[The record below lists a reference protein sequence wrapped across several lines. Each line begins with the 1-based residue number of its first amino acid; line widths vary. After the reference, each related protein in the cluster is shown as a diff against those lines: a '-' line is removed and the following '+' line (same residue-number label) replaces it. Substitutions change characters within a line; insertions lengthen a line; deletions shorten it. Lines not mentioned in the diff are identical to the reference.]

1 MATKPRR
8 VVTYNK
14 ELPSIKLHGYLI
26 TWSSYFDLSFV
37 IFWLKIHMPKSQPTS
52 CLTCCMRY

>member
-1 MATKPRR
+1 MAAKPRR

-14 ELPSIKLHGYLI
+14 ELPSIKLRGYLI

-52 CLTCCMRY
+52 CLTC